1 MTGVTTSAAVSPG
14 LLMVAERARRNPTEC
29 IRGLCR
35 FVDVAALARAHER
48 LRKAAAVGVD
58 GVTVEQYAQRLE
70 ENLVELHGKLK
81 AGQYRHQPI
90 RRVHIPK
97 DKGKTR
103 PIGISSVE
111 DKIVQGALR
120 EVIETVYEQDFLE
133 CSHGF
138 RPGRRAHDALRA
150 LNREVRAGWVRFIL
164 EADIVSFFDR
174 IDRAKLMTM
183 LRERIA
189 DESLMRLVGK
199 CLHVGVLDGEEY
211 SEPGEGTAQGSVL
224 SPLLGNIYLHNVLD
238 LWIERDVKPRLRG
251 RCVLV
256 RYADD
261 FVIAF
266 EKQDDAERVMEVL
279 HKRMETYGLTLHP
292 EKTRLFAF
300 TPPSGDDDGKGS
312 ATFDLLGFTLY
323 WRRTRRGGWAMWCK
337 TRRARVSRAIKT
349 AADWCRRHRHLPVK
363 EQHAALVRRV
373 QGHINYFGVNG
384 NLESLTRVVRGVEEA
399 WRKWLDRRSQRAR
412 MSWERF
418 AELMKRLPLPR
429 PRIVV
434 DIWGRGP

>member
-1 MTGVTTSAAVSPG
+1 MVDATTSGAVSPG
-14 LLMVAERARRNPTEC
+14 LLMVAERAKKNPSER
-29 IRGLCR
+29 ILSLCR
-35 FVDVAALARAHER
+35 FVDAAALARAYAR
-48 LRKAAAVGVD
+48 LRKEAAVGVD
-58 GVTVEQYAQRLE
+58 GVTVEQYGQRLE
-70 ENLVELHGKLK
+70 ENLAELHARLK

-90 RRVHIPK
+90 RRVLIPK

-111 DKIVQGALR
+111 DKVVQGALR
-120 EVIETVYEQDFLE
+120 EVLEAVYEQDFLD

-138 RPGRRAHDALRA
+138 RPRRRAHDALRA

-174 IDRAKLMTM
+174 IDRAKLMAM

-211 SEPGEGTAQGSVL
+211 SEPDVGTAQGSVL

-251 RCVLV
+251 RCALV

-266 EKQDDAERVMEVL
+266 ETKDDAERVMGAL
-279 HKRMETYGLTLHP
+279 HRRMEKYGLTLHP
-292 EKTRLFAF
+292 EKTRLLPFS
-300 TPPSGDDDGKGS
+300 PPSGDDDGKGS

-323 WRRTRRGGWAMWCK
+323 WRRLRRGGWAMWCR
-337 TRRARVSRAIKT
+337 TRRARISRAIKA

-384 NLESLTRVVRGVEEA
+384 NVESLARVIYGVRRA
-399 WRKWLDRRSQRAR
+399 WRKWLNRRSQRAR
-412 MSWERF
+412 VSWERF
-418 AELMKRLPLPR
+418 LEIEKRFPMPQ

-434 DIWGRGP
+434 EIWGR

>member
-1 MTGVTTSAAVSPG
+1 MTGVTTSEAVSPG

-35 FVDVAALARAHER
+35 FVDVAALARAYDR
-48 LRKAAAVGVD
+48 LRKEAAVGVD
-58 GVTVEQYAQRLE
+58 GVTVEQYGQRLE
-70 ENLVELHGKLK
+70 GNLVELHAKLK

-120 EVIETVYEQDFLE
+120 EVLQTVYEQDFLE

-138 RPGRRAHDALRA
+138 RPRRRAHDALRA
-150 LNREVRAGWVRFIL
+150 LNQEVRAGWVRFIL

-174 IDRAKLMTM
+174 IDRPKLMTM

-199 CLHVGVLDGEEY
+199 CLHVGVLDGEDY
-211 SEPGEGTAQGSVL
+211 SEPDAGTAQGSVL

-238 LWIERDVKPRLRG
+238 LWIERDVKPRLQG

-261 FVIAF
+261 FAIAF
-266 EKQDDAERVMEVL
+266 ARQDDAERVMEAL
-279 HKRMETYGLTLHP
+279 HKRMEKYGLALHP

-300 TPPSGDDDGKGS
+300 QPPSGDEGKGS

-323 WRRTRRGGWAMWCK
+323 WRRTRRGNWAMWCK
-337 TRRARVSRAIKT
+337 TRRARVSRAIKL
-349 AADWCRRHRHLPVK
+349 AADWCRRHRHLPV
-363 EQHAALVRRV
+363 EAQHAALVRRV

-384 NLESLTRVVRGVEEA
+384 NLESLTRVTRGVECA
-399 WRKWLDRRSQRAR
+399 WRKWLNRRSQRAR

-418 AELMKRLPLPR
+418 AELKKRFPLPL

-434 DIWGRGP
+434 DIWGR

>member
-1 MTGVTTSAAVSPG
+1 MVDATTSGAVSPG
-14 LLMVAERARRNPTEC
+14 LLMVAERAKKNPSER
-29 IRGLCR
+29 ILSLCR
-35 FVDVAALARAHER
+35 FVDVAALARAYER
-48 LRKAAAVGVD
+48 LRKDAAVGVD
-58 GVTVEQYAQRLE
+58 GVTVEQYGQRLE
-70 ENLVELHGKLK
+70 KNLAELHAKLK

-90 RRVHIPK
+90 RRVLIPK

-120 EVIETVYEQDFLE
+120 EVLETVYEQDFLD

-138 RPGRRAHDALRA
+138 RPRRRAHDALRV
-150 LNREVRAGWVRFIL
+150 LNREVRAGWVRYIL

-199 CLHVGVLDGEEY
+199 CLHVGVLDGAEY
-211 SEPGEGTAQGSVL
+211 SEPDVGTAQGSVL

-266 EKQDDAERVMEVL
+266 ERQDDAERVMDAL
-279 HKRMETYGLTLHP
+279 HKRMEKYGLALHP
-292 EKTRLFAF
+292 EKTRLLPFS
-300 TPPSGDDDGKGS
+300 PPSGDDDDKGS

-323 WRRTRRGGWAMWCK
+323 WRRLRRGGWAMWCR
-337 TRRARVSRAIKT
+337 TRRARISRAIKA
-349 AADWCRRHRHLPVK
+349 AADWCRRHRHRPVK

-373 QGHINYFGVNG
+373 QGHINYFGVSG
-384 NLESLTRVVRGVEEA
+384 NVESLSRVLHGVRRA
-399 WRKWLDRRSQRAR
+399 WKKWLNRRSQRAR
-412 MSWERF
+412 VSWERF
-418 AELMKRLPLPR
+418 LEIEERFPLPQ

-434 DIWGRGP
+434 DIWGR

>member
-1 MTGVTTSAAVSPG
+1 MVDATTSGSVSPG
-14 LLMVAERARRNPTEC
+14 LLMVAERAKKNPRER
-29 IRGLCR
+29 ILSLCR
-35 FVDVAALARAHER
+35 FVDAAALARAYGR
-48 LRKAAAVGVD
+48 LRQDAAVGVD
-58 GVTVEQYAQRLE
+58 GVTVEQYGQRLE
-70 ENLVELHGKLK
+70 ENLAELHAKLK

-90 RRVHIPK
+90 RRVLIPK

-120 EVIETVYEQDFLE
+120 EVLETVYEQDFLD

-138 RPGRRAHDALRA
+138 RPLRGAHGALRA
-150 LNREVRAGWVRFIL
+150 LHREVRAGWVRFIL

-199 CLHVGVLDGEEY
+199 CLHVGVLDGAEY
-211 SEPGEGTAQGSVL
+211 SEPDVGTAQGSVL

-238 LWIERDVKPRLRG
+238 QWLERDVKPRLRG

-266 EKQDDAERVMEVL
+266 ESQDDAERVMDAL
-279 HKRMETYGLTLHP
+279 HRRMEKYGLALHP
-292 EKTRLFAF
+292 EKTRLLPFS
-300 TPPSGDDDGKGS
+300 PPSGDDGKGS

-323 WRRTRRGGWAMWCK
+323 WRRLRRGGWAMWCR
-337 TRRARVSRAIKT
+337 TRRARISRAIKA
-349 AADWCRRHRHLPVK
+349 AADWCRRHRHRQVK

-373 QGHINYFGVNG
+373 QGHFNYFGVSG
-384 NLESLTRVVRGVEEA
+384 NVESLSRVLHGVRRV
-399 WRKWLDRRSQRAR
+399 WKKWLHRRSQRAR
-412 MSWERF
+412 VSWERF
-418 AELMKRLPLPR
+418 LEIEERFPLPQ
-429 PRIVV
+429 PRVVV
-434 DIWGRGP
+434 DIWGR

>member
-1 MTGVTTSAAVSPG
+1 MEDATTSKAVSPG
-14 LLMVAERARRNPTEC
+14 LLMVAERARRNPQER
-29 IRGLCR
+29 ILSMCR
-35 FVDVAALARAHER
+35 FVDAAALARSYER
-48 LRKAAAVGVD
+48 LRKDAAVGVD
-58 GVTVEQYAQRLE
+58 GVTVGFYGQRLE
-70 ENLVELHGKLK
+70 DNLAELHVRLK

-97 DKGKTR
+97 EKGKTR

-120 EVIETVYEQDFLE
+120 EVLETVYEEDFLP

-138 RPGRRAHDALRA
+138 RPRRRAHDALRA
-150 LNREVRAGWVRFIL
+150 LNREVRAGWVSFIL

-174 IDRAKLMTM
+174 IDRPKLMTM

-211 SEPGEGTAQGSVL
+211 SEPAEGTAQGSVL

-261 FVIAF
+261 FVIAL
-266 EKQDDAERVMEVL
+266 ERQDDAERVMDAL
-279 HKRMETYGLTLHP
+279 HKRMEKYGLTLHP

-300 TPPSGDDDGKGS
+300 SPPSGDDDGKGN

-323 WRRTRRGGWAMWCK
+323 WRRTRRGSWAMWCK
-337 TRRARVSRAIKT
+337 TRRARVSRAIKA
-349 AADWCRRHRHLPVK
+349 AADWCRRHRHLTVK
-363 EQHAALVRRV
+363 DQHAALKRRI

-384 NLESLTRVVRGVEEA
+384 NIESLDRVVRGVRRA
-399 WRKWLDRRSQRAR
+399 WRKWLNRRSQRAR
-412 MSWERF
+412 VSWERF
-418 AELMKRLPLPR
+418 LEIEERFPLPR
-429 PRIVV
+429 PHVVV
-434 DIWGRGP
+434 DIWGR